1 MYDIV
6 ASIVTFH
13 NDKDVLRKTIKSFLG
28 GSLNTFLYIIDN
40 SATDD
45 LKQLCS
51 DPRIEY
57 VFNAKNL
64 GFGAGHNMAIRA
76 MTGKTKYSLV
86 LNPDVYFDSGV
97 LEQLFCFMNENKDVG
112 LVMPKVL
119 YPDGSLQHLC
129 RLLPDPWDVLIR
141 KINVSVVNTL
151 CARKRWRYELKNADY
166 AQQMD
171 VPSLSG
177 CFMFVRT
184 SVFDQ
189 TGLFDPRFFLYFED
203 VDLSRRIHR
212 KWRTV
217 YYPNVTI
224 YHGYQRGSYKDWSL
238 LKHHVV
244 SAIRYFNKWGWFFDQ
259 DRLQTN
265 AKTIRQLSLD
275 E

>member
-97 LEQLFCFMNENKDVG
+97 LEKLFCFMNENKDVG

-141 KINVSVVNTL
+141 KIDVSVVNTL
-151 CARKRWRYELKNADY
+151 CAGKRWRYELKNADY

>member
-1 MYDIV
+1 
-6 ASIVTFH
+6 
-13 NDKDVLRKTIKSFLG
+13 
-28 GSLNTFLYIIDN
+28 
-40 SATDD
+40 
-45 LKQLCS
+45 
-51 DPRIEY
+51 
-57 VFNAKNL
+57 
-64 GFGAGHNMAIRA
+64 
-76 MTGKTKYSLV
+76 
-86 LNPDVYFDSGV
+86 
-97 LEQLFCFMNENKDVG
+97 
-112 LVMPKVL
+112 
-119 YPDGSLQHLC
+119 
-129 RLLPDPWDVLIR
+129 LPDPWDVLIR

>member
-1 MYDIV
+1 VYDIV